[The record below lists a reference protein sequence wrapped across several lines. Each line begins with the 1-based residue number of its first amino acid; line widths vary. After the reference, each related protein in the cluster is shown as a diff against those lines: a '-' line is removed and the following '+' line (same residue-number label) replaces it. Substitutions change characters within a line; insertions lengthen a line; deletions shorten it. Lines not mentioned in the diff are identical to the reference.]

1 MSAELATVSFRTES
15 GVIED
20 EPWTAVDSARL
31 SGTVPWR
38 TFRWYMGQKHYS
50 GSYWSAV
57 MRDHVIYESRLEL
70 SRLISADFDRS
81 VHRILAQPFLLKAK
95 AEGEIRKHI
104 PDYFLVIG
112 HGPVVV
118 DVRPGHLLARPKVA
132 FTFAWT
138 RQLVEARGWRYEIWS
153 EPRTPE
159 LENLR
164 FLAGYRRPWL
174 FDAALLDRVRAADVE
189 GRTFG
194 EVVRGL
200 RDCDPAVA
208 RAAVLHL
215 LWRGELET
223 DLSTPLSD
231 RHQLDRTAGQQ
242 MMQTTA
248 YGEKIIAAI
257 R

>member
-1 MSAELATVSFRTES
+1 VSAELATASFRTES
-15 GVIED
+15 GVTED
-20 EPWTAVDSARL
+20 ESWTLVDSAAL

-38 TFRWYMGQKHYS
+38 TFRWYKGQKHYS
-50 GSYWSAV
+50 GIYWSAT

-70 SRLISADFDRS
+70 SRLIFADFDRA

-95 AEGEIRKHI
+95 IDGKIRKHI
-104 PDYFLVIG
+104 PDYFLATD

-118 DVRPGHLLARPKVA
+118 DVKPEYLLAKPKVA
-132 FTFAWT
+132 FTFEWT
-138 RQLVEARGWRYEIWS
+138 RQLVEARGWRYEVWI
-153 EPRTPE
+153 EPRSPE

-174 FDAALLDRVRAADVE
+174 FDVALLDRVRAADVE

-194 EVVRGL
+194 EAVRRL
-200 RDCDPAVA
+200 DDCDPAAA

-215 LWRGELET
+215 LWRGELKT

-231 RHQLDRTAGQQ
+231 RHQLTRSA
-242 MMQTTA
+242 
-248 YGEKIIAAI
+248 
-257 R
+257 

>member
-1 MSAELATVSFRTES
+1 VSAGSATVSFRTES
-15 GVIED
+15 GVTED
-20 EPWTAVDSARL
+20 QSWSLVDSSVLA
-31 SGTVPWR
+31 GTVPWR
-38 TFRWYMGQKHYS
+38 TFRWYHGQRHYS
-50 GSYWSAV
+50 GLYWSAT

-70 SRLISADFDRS
+70 SRLIFADFDRS

-95 AEGEIRKHI
+95 AGGKVRRHI
-104 PDYFLVIG
+104 PDYFLVTN
-112 HGPVVV
+112 HGPVIV
-118 DVRPGHLLARPKVA
+118 DVKPGRLLAKPEVA
-132 FTFAWT
+132 YTFEWT
-138 RQLVEARGWRYEIWS
+138 RRLVEARGWRFEVWS
-153 EPRTPE
+153 EPASPE

-174 FDAALLDRVRAADVE
+174 FDAALLGRVGAVDVE

-200 RDCDPAVA
+200 DDCDPSAA

-231 RHQLDRTAGQQ
+231 RHQLARPA
-242 MMQTTA
+242 
-248 YGEKIIAAI
+248 
-257 R
+257 